1 MMRGG
6 DGSDRTCFLPNC
18 PQIELQV
25 QHLYLCD
32 KEEEFLNMST
42 FMSRAKSVPHSI
54 PRAQTLTAEDDDVH
68 SLRSMILA
76 RRYQNS
82 ELKIEI
88 ADQIVTAQAQRV
100 LDALDNANLP
110 CKAVNQYKKVEFS
123 VSIKNEFAN
132 SLLNLAES
140 YCREWLQSLGSTSAR
155 RMVTKV

>member
-6 DGSDRTCFLPNC
+6 DGSDRNCFLPNC
-18 PQIELQV
+18 SQIELQV
-25 QHLYLCD
+25 QHLCLCD
-32 KEEEFLNMST
+32 KEEEFLNMS
-42 FMSRAKSVPHSI
+42 MSRAKSVPHSI
-54 PRAQTLTAEDDDVH
+54 PRAQKLTAEDDDVH

-110 CKAVNQYKKVEFS
+110 CKAVNQYKKVEFF
-123 VSIKNEFAN
+123 VLIKNEFAN